1 MGEGSRWE
9 RDHVKVTCSKRSRGA
24 RLQTGGQNGERK
36 SWKIAFNLGAKMD
49 INESDFSYKKEVHA
63 CSSAPSA
70 VFLLA

>member
-1 MGEGSRWE
+1 
-9 RDHVKVTCSKRSRGA
+9 
-24 RLQTGGQNGERK
+24 
-36 SWKIAFNLGAKMD
+36 MD